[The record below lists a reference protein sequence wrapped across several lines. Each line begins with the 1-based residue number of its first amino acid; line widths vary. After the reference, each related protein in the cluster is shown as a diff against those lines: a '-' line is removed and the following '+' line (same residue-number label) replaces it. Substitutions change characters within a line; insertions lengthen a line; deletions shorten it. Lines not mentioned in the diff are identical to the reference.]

1 MSLIYIYIHYSS
13 YTSLL
18 SFLKAPLLDGDPHI
32 QPEGIR
38 FQVRQ
43 PVRHHLD
50 VSLSQT
56 VQVGTDAHG
65 TPRDVGQRE
74 GVLQGE
80 NP

>member
-1 MSLIYIYIHYSS
+1 MVIPTFNRIGGSGSKFTI
-13 YTSLL
+13 
-18 SFLKAPLLDGDPHI
+18 P
-32 QPEGIR
+32 
-38 FQVRQ
+38 
-43 PVRHHLD
+43 RHHLD